1 MIKLFVKDRCGG
13 YVHEIGTN
21 SHDSLVLEN
30 GCLYYY
36 NLQNG
41 EGSLSDYE
49 FVNEDGSAIEDEYL
63 RYAWIGIGE
72 PTELEKQVLEKALDK
87 VVWCIKNNIDFLA
100 NTEKTEDELK
110 EWFKEDWY

>member
-1 MIKLFVKDRCGG
+1 MMIKLFVKDRCGG

-21 SHDSLVLEN
+21 EHDSLILEN

-63 RYAWIGIGE
+63 RYAWIGVPE
-72 PTELEKQVLEKALDK
+72 PTELEKALDK
-87 VVWCIKNNIDFLA
+87 ACWCITNNIDFLA
-100 NTEKTEDELK
+100 NTKKSEEEWK
-110 EWFKEDWY
+110 EWFREDWY